1 MPITDEYGDGLANVD
16 ADVVAD
22 PSDYDTFVAV
32 FARTYS
38 HSEDPAA
45 LVDLYNDFQKVRAKH
60 PNAGSSKLA
69 NKLGVSRSNI
79 RKWVDD
85 GAVPYV
91 VQGLRTA
98 ETRGWIPMSFD
109 SVEFR
114 AMNRLVAWVMSSGSI
129 HGERWDVQFVVDDD
143 RARKR
148 IEAALA
154 MLELDAEEY
163 EEAGT
168 GINGTL
174 LGVGADGSVLGRVL
188 HSLGAPKGE
197 GKRRPDVQLPPY
209 LDRAPEG
216 IQRAWLREY
225 LKNRRREQDGEPW
238 ISFGEDRPA
247 SYQRQFVE
255 LVEDVTGASAS
266 ASESDIYVT
275 ADAVRELGLDRES

>member
-1 MPITDEYGDGLANVD
+1 MPITDHYGDGLASV
-16 ADVVAD
+16 AAQVVAD
-22 PSDYDTFVAV
+22 PTDYDAFVAV

-45 LVDLYNDFQKVRAKH
+45 VVDLYHDYQQIRAKY
-60 PNAGSSKLA
+60 PDAGSAKLA
-69 NKLGVSRSNI
+69 SKLGVPRSNI

-91 VQGLRTA
+91 VQGLQTA
-98 ETRGWIPMSFD
+98 ETRGWIPMAFD

-129 HGERWDVQFVVDDD
+129 HGERWDVQFVVDDE
-143 RARKR
+143 RARER
-148 IEAALA
+148 LDAALT
-154 MLELDAEEY
+154 MLDLDSGEY

-168 GINGTL
+168 NINGTL
-174 LGVGADGSVLGRVL
+174 IGVGADGSVLGRVL
-188 HSLGAPKGE
+188 HSLGAPKGDE
-197 GKRRPDVQLPPY
+197 KRRPDVQLPPY

-216 IQRAWLREY
+216 IRRAWLVEY
-225 LKNRRREQDGEPW
+225 LKNRRREQHGEPW

-247 SYQRQFVE
+247 AYQRQFVE

-266 ASESDIYVT
+266 ATGSDIYVS
-275 ADAVRELGLDRES
+275 ADAARELGLG